1 MNKVGMPVLRCAVAL
16 VGFAFLASSM
26 LLCGGPAHAAMSA
39 RNIIPKGSDELSLIQ
54 HAQYVYGG
62 YSYCWFPA
70 GWQGPGW
77 YVCNYGPGGGGPRVG
92 RAGRWARMVLSRR
105 AAPLLARTRRLARTW
120 ALALI
125 EGSPVKTRHVGY
137 VGFLVSGALARVRT
151 DFRQ

>member
-77 YVCNYGPGGGGPRVG
+77 YVCNYGPWVRGRWWGGPAGWRGWYYRGGPRPYWRG
-92 RAGRWARMVLSRR
+92 RGDWHEHGRW
-105 AAPLLARTRRLARTW
+105 
-120 ALALI
+120 
-125 EGSPVKTRHVGY
+125 H
-137 VGFLVSGALARVRT
+137 
-151 DFRQ
+151 